1 MTRLTVPWPS
11 LPPLPKTPG
20 TILGLV
26 LLICSAGCHDGDL
39 VGDTAD
45 SGPADDGYPL
55 VDVSVTWQPCSL
67 IDGEDDGLAEC
78 AMVDMPLYWDDVDGQ
93 TFSTYAKRLV
103 DPGRTPAGQL
113 WLLHGGPGG
122 SGTIGL
128 AGWMEDIQADVPQL
142 DLYTL
147 DPRGTGYSEY
157 LECPEQQ
164 SVTSEQASWVTINEL
179 DACVAWV
186 EQEHGDRLQVY
197 GATSAAIDLAALMT
211 ATAQD
216 GVPQLIWGGSG
227 GTFWSQ
233 RFLQL
238 FPDMAEG
245 VVLEGIVPPDESLVF
260 QDEYDEKIGH
270 RVLELCSEDPHCS
283 QKLPDPEATLSEL
296 LSKLDNGHCSGLGMD
311 ADSLRSFVRTMDYYH
326 LTMAMV
332 PALIYRL
339 DRCSDDDVD
348 AIVSFYYSLWGGER
362 DPREMS
368 TLLFFNE
375 GWSELWEH
383 GWFADNAELLAY
395 LDGVHADGT
404 LTMGLG
410 YERNEY
416 YLRWPRYADPLDDT
430 WADSDVPMLM
440 LQGELDPSTPLDFAA
455 EVGAQF
461 DGAHQHWTQFP
472 YSPHNVISGSP
483 LSHDA
488 YAEHCGE
495 RLFYAFL
502 LDPEGELD
510 TGCVAE
516 VATIDFEGLVYGPY
530 IFGTEDYWENKP
542 TARLVGPNEPIWR
555 ELEQLRA
562 LLRSVPWSVRQRPI
576 SNGF

>member
-1 MTRLTVPWPS
+1 MPRLTVPWPS
-11 LPPLPKTPG
+11 LPTPPLPRRSHA
-20 TILGLV
+20 LV
-26 LLICSAGCHDGDL
+26 LAALVAGACRDADQA
-39 VGDTAD
+39 VDTGDTA
-45 SGPADDGYPL
+45 PPTDGYAIYDVV
-55 VDVSVTWQPCSL
+55 VDWQPCSL
-67 IDGEDDGLAEC
+67 IDGDDDGLAEC
-78 AMVDMPLYWDDVDGQ
+78 AMVELPLFWGDDDGQ

-103 DPGRTPAGQL
+103 DPSRTPDGQL

-128 AGWMEDIQADVPQL
+128 ASWMAEIQADQPSL
-142 DLYTL
+142 DVYTL

-164 SVTSEQASWVTINEL
+164 AEASVQGSWVTLDEL
-179 DACVAWV
+179 PACVAYV
-186 EQEHGDRLQVY
+186 EEHYGDRLEVY
-197 GATSAAIDLAALMT
+197 GATSAAIDLAALMA
-211 ATAQD
+211 ATELP
-216 GVPQLIWGGSG
+216 GVNQLLWGGSG

-245 VVLEGIVPPDESLVF
+245 VVIEGIVPPDESLVF
-260 QDEYDEKIGH
+260 QDEYDEKIAH
-270 RVLELCSEDPHCS
+270 RVLELCTEDPLCTD
-283 QKLPDPEATLSEL
+283 KLPDPEATVAEL
-296 LSKLDNGHCSGLGMD
+296 LVKLDEGHCSGLGMD
-311 ADSLRSFVRTMDYYH
+311 SDSLRSFVRTMDYYH

-339 DRCSDDDVD
+339 DRCSDDDFD
-348 AIVSFYYSLWGGER
+348 AIVSFYYALWGSES

-383 GWFADNAELLAY
+383 HWFADNDELLAY
-395 LDGVHADGT
+395 LDEVHADGT
-404 LTMGLG
+404 FTMGLG
-410 YERNEY
+410 YDRNEY
-416 YLRWPRYADPLDDT
+416 YLGWPRYTDPLDDT
-430 WADSDVPMLM
+430 WASSDVPMLM
-440 LQGELDPSTPLDFAA
+440 LQGELDPSTPLDFAQD
-455 EVGAQF
+455 VGDHF
-461 DGAHQHWTQFP
+461 TGEHQHWTQFP

-502 LDPEGELD
+502 QDPEGSLD
-510 TGCVAE
+510 TGCVDE
-516 VATIDFEGLVYGPY
+516 VAPLDFEGLVYGPY
-530 IFGTEDYWENKP
+530 IFGTEDYWENKQ
-542 TARLVGPNEPIWR
+542 TALLVVPGAPLWR
-555 ELEQLRA
+555 EIEVVRHGLRT
-562 LLRSVPWSVRQRPI
+562 LPWAFRPNI